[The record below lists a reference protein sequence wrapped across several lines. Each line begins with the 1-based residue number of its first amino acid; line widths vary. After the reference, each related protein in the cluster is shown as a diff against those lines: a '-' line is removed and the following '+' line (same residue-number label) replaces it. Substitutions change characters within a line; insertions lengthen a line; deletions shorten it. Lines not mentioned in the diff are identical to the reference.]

1 MIGGLS
7 VRHPH
12 QRRESEAAAMHHSLL
27 CVLGLLA
34 LSSACYIQNCPR
46 GGKRALPE
54 GGVRQCMPCG
64 PGDRG
69 RCFGPSICC
78 GEGLGC
84 LLGSAAAAHCEEEN
98 YLLTPCQPGGRP
110 CGPEGGHCASSGLCC
125 NSEGCMLDSDC
136 LGETDAADPAQSSA
150 RSSPTDL
157 LLRLLHVASRGQ
169 NDY

>member
-1 MIGGLS
+1 
-7 VRHPH
+7 
-12 QRRESEAAAMHHSLL
+12 MHHSLL

-125 NSEGCMLDSDC
+125 NS
-136 LGETDAADPAQSSA
+136 DAADPAQSSA